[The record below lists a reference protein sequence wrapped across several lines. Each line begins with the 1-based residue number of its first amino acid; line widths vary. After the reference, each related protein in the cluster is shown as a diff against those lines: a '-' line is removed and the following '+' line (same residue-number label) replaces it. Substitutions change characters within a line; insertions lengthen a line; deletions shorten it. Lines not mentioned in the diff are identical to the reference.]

1 MNEQKAQ
8 RFAYFVPTLFE
19 STKCF
24 GISQY
29 SREIFQEK
37 VCVHRFSSIKHSSG
51 DTHSGASKV
60 ALLDHHYRVE
70 PAPQLRPLPRAYAGR
85 LRTVS
90 LSGQHA
96 RRHCPWAVCAVC
108 VGGTNSGKTPQP
120 SATARCHCRTRML
133 SGCSAVSSVPPL
145 ASLLTHSCATPCRG
159 WEAAK
164 FWSPTMRVR
173 TA

>member
-1 MNEQKAQ
+1 MNKKHNASRILYQ
-8 RFAYFVPTLFE
+8 RFSKVRNVLAYLNILAKYFKRKF
-19 STKCF
+19 
-24 GISQY
+24 
-29 SREIFQEK
+29 
-37 VCVHRFSSIKHSSG
+37 VHRFSSIKHSSG

-120 SATARCHCRTRML
+120 SATARCRCRTRML